1 MNYSNKSS
9 KTIVGIPIATSCGH
23 FESIRLDEIKYGL
36 EEEQVPYQIKE
47 FLSQDNPVYSA
58 HQVAADSI
66 FGVGISC
73 LRNGIVLHLH
83 NFLQERPL
91 FYLSD
96 QNCNLKNAR
105 IIGLNAARIIKKKP
119 LVLIN
124 DNC

>member
-1 MNYSNKSS
+1 MNYLNKSQ
-9 KTIVGIPIATSCGH
+9 KAIVGIFIATSCGY
-23 FESIRLDEIKYGL
+23 FESIWTNEIKFGL
-36 EEEQVPYQIKE
+36 EEEQVPYQIKQRL
-47 FLSQDNPVYSA
+47 FPDNPVYLA
-58 HQVAADSI
+58 YRVADYSI

-83 NFLQERPL
+83 NLLQEKPL